1 MHSKWNNMRYFA
13 CIIITIISL
22 KIYATNIDLGNA
34 MPIDIYAFDSDESG
48 KIFFDSHGMMWIG
61 SSCGLIAYDGYSFK
75 TIKSDAYSPGILP
88 NNVIVSLTED
98 HEDNI
103 WIGTRDGLVRM
114 DTRHNTFKTYR
125 LPKANQRIIYSLFT
139 SRNGSVFVGTDGG
152 LSIYDK
158 KKDSFITYKANF
170 GYSVKSIIED
180 HQGNLLLGTWNSGL
194 LRLNLSTGK
203 FERYPKFNEMN
214 SAYSLFLDRHNRLWI
229 GTWEFGIA
237 MIENPEDINNPSIHY
252 YNNKGKDFRIVYKI
266 IEDPVSNTIWA
277 CSRNGISILDNNH
290 PEKEF
295 TNYPQYKFCGDMV
308 TDGKGHIFVGTV
320 ENGILRFNT
329 NPSYYKKMPIDKSN
343 FDQPIN
349 DIQTIFTAD
358 GRIFWLGIKP
368 CGIAKHDITTGKTLY
383 NHNITELNG
392 NPDMDN
398 VFKALVS
405 SITTDKRGNLWMA
418 SCSYGAVCM
427 GNGKTHVM
435 NKSNSKAIIDDY
447 VNKVFCDNHGNIWIG
462 QRTGLGV
469 ICRKHEILLDVQ
481 ADVRGI
487 SQDHR
492 GNIWLATEDEGIIKV
507 TGDINKPKSLSYK
520 KFNSTIGNIP
530 INDITDCYEDSHHRL
545 WAISPSG
552 ILLRYYQDKDR
563 FVAMNREYHILT
575 NRLFAISEDQFG
587 NMWLN
592 SENSILNI
600 SLDNNERSRVRVYYN
615 MDERGERIA
624 SLSDMFR
631 YNNTF
636 YLGSKNGLVS
646 FNAKSNTIKN
656 ETKGKLAITDI
667 LIDDRPLF
675 SFDSTFIASITK
687 ETPGFTRKITIP
699 ASVSK
704 FAIEFSQLNY
714 FHQDQNRYAYQL
726 EGYGDWHYLTPGQ
739 HRATFENLPSGTYH
753 LKVRSAD
760 SFGNIQELPYSLT
773 VKVQPPW
780 YFTWWAWLM
789 YALIFI
795 AVVYT
800 GIRWYKELLKTRN
813 RLQMAVIFTNIT
825 HELLTPLT
833 VISAVVDN
841 MRSKEPKFQGEY
853 SLINSNI
860 KKITRL
866 LRQILEV
873 RKSQAGQLKL
883 KVSQQNMQSFL
894 ETTVMN
900 IRPMADVKDVRLDL
914 DIEDVEK
921 IQSVWFD
928 ADKLD
933 KIMYNLISNAIKYG
947 REGGYVKV
955 NVKSDGQRIVIIVED
970 NGIGMSRQQLKKLY
984 TRFLDGDYRKMKT
997 TGTGIGLSLTRDLTL
1012 LHHGTIDCK
1021 SEEQRGTTFTLTLPI
1036 AKNAFAEGE
1045 IDTSDMGKRQPA
1057 ADVLIDTITGM
1068 SLTPKQD
1075 DNDMYR
1081 VLIVEDNVELLTLM
1095 QRLLNQKYHVIT
1107 AKNGKQALN
1116 IIHKEELDIVISD
1129 VMMPVMDG
1137 IELISA
1143 IKNDANYAQ
1152 LPVIL
1157 LTAKTRDED
1166 RNEALQKGADD
1177 YITKPF
1183 RMSDL
1188 AVRVDNIISNRHRI
1202 RTKFANQTDYKVEE
1216 QHYSD
1221 PDQAFVEKAIE
1232 CVRKHISDGDYDR
1245 DTFASDMCIS
1255 SSTLYNKLRAI
1266 TGQNVSAFISSIR
1279 LKEACRILR
1288 ERPDISMSEL
1298 SSMVGFN
1305 TPKYFSKC
1313 FKKEFGMLP
1322 SEYAEKTIIS

>member
-1 MHSKWNNMRYFA
+1 MRF
-13 CIIITIISL
+13 ILVIVLTILSY
-22 KIYATNIDLGNA
+22 KATATDIDFSSA
-34 MPIDIYAFDSDESG
+34 MPIKIYAFDSDESG
-48 KIFFDSHGMMWIG
+48 RLLIDRHGMMWIG
-61 SSCGLIAYDGYSFK
+61 SSCGLISYDGYNFK

-98 HEDNI
+98 HDDNI

-114 DTRHNTFKTYR
+114 NTRYRSFKTYR
-125 LPKANQRIIYSLFT
+125 LPQDNQRIIYTLYT
-139 SRNGSVFVGTDGG
+139 SHDGRVWVGTDGG
-152 LSIYDK
+152 LSVYDK
-158 KKDSFITYKANF
+158 QKDEFRNFHADF

-180 HQGNLLLGTWNSGL
+180 RHGNLLIGTWNSGL
-194 LRLNLSTGK
+194 LRLRPNATK
-203 FERYPKFNEMN
+203 FERYPRLNPMN
-214 SAYSLFLDRHNRLWI
+214 SAYSLFLDRRGRLWI
-229 GTWEFGIA
+229 GTWEQGIT
-237 MIENPEDINNPSIHY
+237 MIDNPDNIQNPSIHY

-266 IEDPVSNTIWA
+266 IEDPVTNTIWA
-277 CSRNGISILDNNH
+277 CSRNGISILYNTR
-290 PEKEF
+290 PEEGF
-295 TNYPQYKFCGDMV
+295 VNYPQYKFCGDMV

-320 ENGILRFNT
+320 DNGILRFNT
-329 NPSYYKKMPIDKSN
+329 NPRFSQQLPIDKTA

-349 DIQTIFTAD
+349 DIQTIFSPD
-358 GRIFWLGIKP
+358 GRHFWLGIKP
-368 CGIAKHDITTGKTLY
+368 CGIAKHDILTGKTLY
-383 NHNITELNG
+383 NDDIPEFKG
-392 NPDMDN
+392 NADLKK
-398 VFKALVS
+398 VFMAMVS
-405 SITTDKRGNLWMA
+405 SITTDKKGNVWFG
-418 SCSYGAVCM
+418 SCSYGAVCA
-427 GNGKTHVM
+427 GNGKSQLL
-435 NKSNSKAIIDDY
+435 NSSNTQAIIDDY
-447 VNKVFCDNHGNIWIG
+447 VNKVFCDRHGNIWIG
-462 QRTGLGV
+462 QRTALGV
-469 ICRKHEILLDVQ
+469 ICGKKHVVLDVK
-481 ADVRGI
+481 ADVMDI
-487 SQDHR
+487 IQDHG
-492 GNIWLATEDEGIIKV
+492 GNIWLATENEGIIKV
-507 TGDINKPKSLSYK
+507 TGNPMQPKSLVYK
-520 KFNSTIGNIP
+520 RYNSWNGNIP
-530 INDITDCYEDSHHRL
+530 INDISECHEDSHHRL

-552 ILLRYYQDKDR
+552 ILLRYDDEDDR
-563 FVAMNREYHILT
+563 FVPVNRDYHIMT
-575 NRLFAISEDQFG
+575 DRLFSITEDQSG
-587 NMWLN
+587 ALWLCSDN
-592 SENSILNI
+592 SLLRLTFDKN
-600 SLDNNERSRVRVYYN
+600 DNPRVRTFSN
-615 MDERGERIA
+615 LDSKGQRIA

-631 YNNTF
+631 YNNRF
-636 YLGSKNGLVS
+636 YVGSKNGLIS
-646 FNAKSNTIKN
+646 FDPQKTL
-656 ETKGKLAITDI
+656 TKPGGSGNVLTITDI
-667 LIDDRPLF
+667 FIDDRPLI
-675 SFDSTFIASITK
+675 SLDSAFAASISK
-687 ETPGFTRKITIP
+687 ESPAFTRDITIP

-704 FAIEFSQLNY
+704 FAIEFSLLNY
-714 FHQDQNRYAYQL
+714 FHQEQNRYAYQL
-726 EGYGDWHYLTPGQ
+726 EGYGDWHYLPLGI

-760 SFGNIQELPYSLT
+760 SFGNVQILPYSIT
-773 VKVQPPW
+773 VKVLPPW
-780 YFTWWAWLM
+780 YFTWWAWLL
-789 YALIFI
+789 YCLIAI
-795 AVVYT
+795 AIIFVS
-800 GIRWYKELLKTRN
+800 IRWYKELLKTRN

-833 VISAVVDN
+833 VISAVVDD

-873 RKSQAGQLKL
+873 RKSQAGQLRL

-900 IRPMADVKDVRLDL
+900 IRPMADVKDVRLNL
-914 DIEDVEK
+914 DIETPEK
-921 IQSVWFD
+921 LQSVWFD

-933 KIMYNLISNAIKYG
+933 KILYNLISNAIKYG

-955 NVKSDGQRIVIIVED
+955 GIKPDGERVVITVED
-970 NGIGMSRQQLKKLY
+970 NGIGMSKIQMKKLY

-1012 LHHGTIDCK
+1012 LHHGTIDCQ
-1021 SEEQRGTTFTLTLPI
+1021 SQEQQGTTFTITLPI
-1036 AKNAFAEGE
+1036 AKNAFSKGE

-1057 ADVLIDTITGM
+1057 ADILIDTITGM
-1068 SLTPKQD
+1068 SLTPTAD
-1075 DNDMYR
+1075 DADMYR
-1081 VLIVEDNVELLTLM
+1081 VLIVEDNIELLMLM
-1095 QRLLNQKYHVIT
+1095 QRLLSQKYHVLT

-1137 IELISA
+1137 IELIRA

-1157 LTAKTRDED
+1157 LTAKTREED
-1166 RNEALQKGADD
+1166 RNEALLTGADD

-1216 QHYSD
+1216 QHYSH

-1232 CVRKHISDGDYDR
+1232 CVRKHLSDGDYNR
-1245 DTFASDMCIS
+1245 ETFATDMCIS

-1266 TGQNVSAFISSIR
+1266 TGQNVSGFISSIR

-1288 ERPDISMSEL
+1288 ERPDISMTEL

-1322 SEYAEKTIIS
+1322 SEYASSR